1 MTTAVQLDDQA
12 RVDYIRS
19 LAIADLPL
27 DTSRFGRTMVA
38 ETDKDSAYVT
48 SGGIVSFVAGLRLQQ
63 KEDVLNSTLL
73 AQLAANKAYNREEQT
88 QEWYRKYHEVLENIG
103 WVIAGFDFT
112 RFEATGSKFSIES
125 AVTQLVAAIASQSAL
140 LVTQAA
146 MAAIKAISSGSKAFA
161 IWDKSTHNTSNGN
174 FQISPCISSD
184 DNVAMALAAFHFAA
198 ETVDSQFLWFSYSSS
213 SVKLYKGGQVV
224 VLNEQ
229 IYKRVRQQIIEKLG
243 DKATL
248 YVANLDI

>member
-1 MTTAVQLDDQA
+1 MTTAVRTDDQA

-19 LAIADLPL
+19 LDIADLPL
-27 DTSRFGRTMVA
+27 DISRFVPTRVT

-48 SGGIVSFVAGLRLQQ
+48 AGGIVSFVAGLTTQQ

-73 AQLAANKAYNREEQT
+73 AQLAANKAFDRET
-88 QEWYRKYHEVLENIG
+88 KTKEWYGKYHEVLENIG
-103 WVIAGFDFT
+103 WVISAFDFT
-112 RFEATGSKFSIES
+112 RFEATGSKFTIES
-125 AVTQLVAAIASQSAL
+125 AVLQVVVAIASQSAL

-146 MAAIKAISSGSKAFA
+146 LAAVKAISSGSKAFA
-161 IWDKSTHNTSNGN
+161 IWDRTTHSTSNGN
-174 FQISPCISSD
+174 FQISPCVASD
-184 DNVAMALAAFHFAA
+184 ANVAMALAAFYFSA

-213 SVKLYKGGQVV
+213 SVNLYKGGQVV

-229 IYKRVRQQIIEKLG
+229 IYKKVRQQIIEKLG

-248 YVANLDI
+248 YVANLEI

>member
-1 MTTAVQLDDQA
+1 MTTAVKVDDAA

-19 LAIADLPL
+19 LSIADLPL
-27 DTSRFGRTMVA
+27 DTSRFSPTRVA

-73 AQLAANKAYNREEQT
+73 AQLAANKAFKREEQT
-88 QEWYRKYHEVLENIG
+88 REWYGKYHEVLENIG
-103 WVIAGFDFT
+103 WVISAFDFT
-112 RFEATGSKFSIES
+112 KFQATGSKFSIES

-146 MAAIKAISSGSKAFA
+146 MADIKAISSGSKAFA

-174 FQISPCISSD
+174 FQISPCVSSD
-184 DNVAMALAAFHFAA
+184 DNVAMALAAFHFSA

-213 SVKLYKGGQVV
+213 SVNLYKGGQVV

-229 IYKRVRQQIIEKLG
+229 IYAKVREEIVKKLG
-243 DKATL
+243 DRATL
-248 YVANLDI
+248 YVANLEI